1 MAKVK
6 NSKKTYTI
14 FCVAC
19 KTTHNINCNPEF
31 FGPWVFSGT
40 TNKPTF
46 KPSCKLQYKDESG
59 ALKIYHFQIYGGKI
73 EYMKDCTH
81 GFAGLTIELPDIKI

>member
-19 KTTHNINCNPEF
+19 KTTHNINCNPDL
-31 FGPWVFSGT
+31 FGPWSFSGT
-40 TNKPTF
+40 TNNPTF
-46 KPSCKLQYKDESG
+46 KPACKIETKDSTG
-59 ALKIYHFQIYGGKI
+59 KLSICHFQIYGGEI
-73 EYMKDCTH
+73 EYLKDCTH
-81 GFAGLTIELPDIKI
+81 QFKGLTIDLPDIKM